1 MSLNGPLLAALRDR
15 IADAGAAAKE
25 GDGTNVVFNLLN
37 AFAALGRH
45 VAQVSWTLRHDDPDC
60 DDLMAEDENDLVFTV
75 IKMPIVSMVYPEFP
89 AQVEN
94 VLRDTFQDEHF
105 RLEDPLGWEEM
116 NSDPSSDTEA
126 AS

>member
-1 MSLNGPLLAALRDR
+1 MSLNGPLLAAMRER
-15 IADAGAAAKE
+15 IADAGVAVME
-25 GDGTNVVFNLLN
+25 GDGNNVVFNLLD

-60 DDLMAEDENDLVFTV
+60 DDLMTEDENDLVFTV
-75 IKMPIVSMVYPEFP
+75 IKMPIIGMIYPEFS

-116 NSDPSSDTEA
+116 NTDLPFPGEA
-126 AS
+126 RS

>member
-1 MSLNGPLLAALRDR
+1 MSLNGPLLAALRES

-25 GDGTNVVFNLLN
+25 GDGTNVVFNLLD

-75 IKMPIVSMVYPEFP
+75 IKMPIVSMVYPEFR
-89 AQVEN
+89 
-94 VLRDTFQDEHF
+94 LRSKMCSATHS
-105 RLEDPLGWEEM
+105 RTSISGSKIRWVGKR
-116 NSDPSSDTEA
+116 
-126 AS
+126 